1 MNSNENLRNKEL
13 LPTTDKDRTMSLG
26 DYIMLWAGMTINIV
40 AFSLGAQY
48 YNNGLG
54 LSPWMIVFVMTIGY
68 GFVTI
73 LTALIGDIGTK
84 YGVPFATY
92 ARAPFGYKGSYIAGL
107 IRAVPGVYWFGFLTW
122 IGAEALNTIIGLFIP
137 GFDQLTLLII
147 IFAGIQIL
155 NTMYGLEAMAKFD
168 WVAIPALTAMF
179 AIIMYKILNM
189 YNITI
194 GDIMAT
200 PAEGGYSIPF
210 AISGIAG
217 GWITMALNGGDLTRQ
232 ISRYE
237 GWEKMTFFQRNKKA
251 ILGQV
256 IGLMVVGVLTMLVG
270 AASGITTGFWDLN
283 DVIPHLFSS
292 KMAIFLSLVCVVFA
306 QWSTN
311 TAANLMP
318 PTMVLLNMFPKLKF
332 SWSAII
338 CGIIGIAIM
347 PWKLQSQGGFLVMIQ
362 NWISQM
368 LGPIIGIMLIDYF
381 IIRKTKVNVHDLFVN
396 DGQYKYGNGYNMS
409 AIVSLFASFGIGLLF
424 GDYGFYV
431 GLVVSMILYYFLM
444 TNVTM
449 KKYPQNPGQE
459 KLFDKNN

>member
-1 MNSNENLRNKEL
+1 MNTHDNLRNKEL
-13 LPTTDKDRTMSLG
+13 LPTKDSERTMSLG
-26 DYIMLWAGMTINIV
+26 DYIMLWSGMTINIV

-48 YNNGLG
+48 YNNGTG
-54 LSPWMIVFVMTIGY
+54 LTPWMIVLVMLIGY
-68 GFVTI
+68 GFVTL
-73 LTALIGDIGTK
+73 LTAMIGDIGTK
-84 YGVPFATY
+84 YGIPFAAY

-107 IRAVPGVYWFGFLTW
+107 LRAVPGIYWFGFLTW
-122 IGAEALNTIIGLFIP
+122 IGAHTLNTMIGLFVP
-137 GFDQLTLLII
+137 GFNQMALLII
-147 IFAGIQIL
+147 VFAIIQII

-168 WVAIPALTAMF
+168 WVAIPALAAMF
-179 AIIMYKILNM
+179 AAIMYKILSV

-200 PAEGGYSIPF
+200 PADGGYSIPF

-237 GWEKMTFFQRNKKA
+237 GWEKMTFIKRNKKA

-256 IGLMVVGVLTMLVG
+256 IGLMLVGVLTMLVG

-283 DVIPHLFSS
+283 DVIPHLFTS
-292 KMAIFLSLVCVVFA
+292 KWSVFLCLACVVFA

-318 PTMVLLNMFPKLKF
+318 PTMVLLNISPKLKF
-332 SWSAII
+332 SVSAII
-338 CGIIGIAIM
+338 CGILGVAIM

-368 LGPIIGIMLIDYF
+368 LGPIIGIMLVDYF
-381 IIRKTKVNVHDLFVN
+381 IIRKTKVNVHDLYVN
-396 DGQYKYGNGYNMS
+396 NGQYEYSNGYNIS
-409 AIVSLFASFGIGLLF
+409 AMIALFASFGIGLLF

-431 GLVVSMILYYFLM
+431 SLVLSMVLYYVLM
-444 TNVTM
+444 VNFTM
-449 KKYPQNPGQE
+449 KKHPQDIGCE
-459 KLFDKNN
+459 KLLDATE